1 MFMIKKNI
9 LLSVLSFLAFTGLCY
24 AQDSPTR
31 AITQITGD
39 LYRFQNNAH
48 YSVFLVTSEGII
60 ATDPIN
66 EDAAKWLR
74 SELKR
79 RFGKP
84 VKYLVY
90 SHDHGDHIGGGQI
103 FAGEA
108 TVVSHELTKA
118 KIISQSRPTAIPE
131 VTFADR
137 MTIELGGKNV
147 ELIYPG
153 KCHSDNSI
161 IIYFPYEK
169 TVFAVDFV
177 SVDRLPYRDLNDSY
191 VPDWI
196 EALKRVEAIDFE
208 ILAPGHGSLGT
219 KTDAVEHRQYLV
231 DLYNAVLAATEGG
244 KTLDAMKKSI
254 KMEKYKD
261 FGQYEAWLG
270 LNIEGMYRMISTKK

>member
-1 MFMIKKNI
+1 M
-9 LLSVLSFLAFTGLCY
+9 
-24 AQDSPTR
+24 
-31 AITQITGD
+31 
-39 LYRFQNNAH
+39 
-48 YSVFLVTSEGII
+48 
-60 ATDPIN
+60 
-66 EDAAKWLR
+66 
-74 SELKR
+74 
-79 RFGKP
+79 
-84 VKYLVY
+84 
-90 SHDHGDHIGGGQI
+90 
-103 FAGEA
+103 
-108 TVVSHELTKA
+108 VSNELTKA

-131 VTFADR
+131 VTFTDR
-137 MTIELGGKNV
+137 MTIELGGKKV

-219 KTDAVEHRQYLV
+219 RRDAVEHRHYLEE
-231 DLYNAVLAATEGG
+231 LYNAVLAAKEEG

-254 KMEKYKD
+254 QMEQYKD
-261 FGQYEAWLG
+261 FEQYEAWLG

>member
-1 MFMIKKNI
+1 MIMIKKNI
-9 LLSVLSFLAFTGLCY
+9 LLSVLIFLTFPGLCN

-66 EDAAKWLR
+66 EDAAKWLK

-79 RFGKP
+79 RFDKP

-108 TVVSHELTKA
+108 IVVSHELTKA

-131 VTFADR
+131 VTFTDR

-196 EALKRVEAIDFE
+196 EALKKVEAIDFE

-219 KTDAVEHRQYLV
+219 RTDAVEHRQYLQE
-231 DLYNAVLAATEGG
+231 LYNAVLAAKERG
-244 KTLDAMKKSI
+244 KTLDAMKESI

>member
-1 MFMIKKNI
+1 MSMIKKNN
-9 LLSVLSFLAFTGLCY
+9 LLSVLIFLTFTGLCN

-66 EDAAKWLR
+66 EDAAKWLK

-79 RFGKP
+79 RFDKP

-108 TVVSHELTKA
+108 IVVSHELTKA

-131 VTFADR
+131 VTFTDR
-137 MTIELGGKNV
+137 MTIELGGKKV

-219 KTDAVEHRQYLV
+219 RRDAVEHRHYLEE
-231 DLYNAVLAATEGG
+231 LYNAVLAAKEEG

-261 FGQYEAWLG
+261 FEQYEAWLG